1 MISQVYILASSISL
15 SISKMFL
22 ELSRIHILD
31 PPPKKNV
38 QNPSYSYVHI
48 LEMKWVQ
55 GREKSINAIRGVTSG
70 AEKVLFFI

>member
-31 PPPKKNV
+31 PPQKNV